1 MKRIKRTNKNGRR
14 FRQHDRHGD
23 APVFERLEPR
33 VLLNAVPPYTQDFSL
48 GKPGIADGW
57 EYYSDAEG
65 RIEVVSGRLRMDDI
79 SGNTTYGANEAIL
92 HVDLTGKTGVTLTLD
107 HVSLS
112 DENHALP
119 ASFVG
124 QFKGDGIVLS
134 VDGQHWVK
142 VTDLTTSFTNGSFS
156 LDTIVQQAMA
166 AAGSTNVSDVRI
178 KFQQY
183 DNFPATSDG
192 REFDNIRI
200 TVVVTAPEI
209 ELVGNGQVITDGDTV
224 PGLADGTDFGSV
236 LTGGSVTRTF
246 TIRNPGTGTL
256 NLTGTPRVQLTGSAD
271 FTVIAQPAAT
281 VAANGGTTT
290 FQVRFTAGSAGL
302 KMALVQIASNDGD
315 ENPYDFTIQGTGT
328 SQIAQAV
335 PYTQDF
341 NAGKPGIGQGWEYYS
356 DAEGR
361 IEVVS
366 GRLRMDDI
374 SGNTTYGANEAIL
387 HVDLTGKTGVTLT
400 LDHVSLS
407 DENHA
412 LPASFVG
419 QFKGDG
425 IVLSVDGQHWVK
437 VTDLTTSFT
446 NGSFSLDTIVQQAMA
461 AAGSTNVS
469 DVRIKFQQYD
479 NFPATSDGREFD
491 NIRIT

>member
-1 MKRIKRTNKNGRR
+1 M
-14 FRQHDRHGD
+14 
-23 APVFERLEPR
+23 
-33 VLLNAVPPYTQDFSL
+33 
-48 GKPGIADGW
+48 
-57 EYYSDAEG
+57 
-65 RIEVVSGRLRMDDI
+65 
-79 SGNTTYGANEAIL
+79 
-92 HVDLTGKTGVTLTLD
+92 
-107 HVSLS
+107 
-112 DENHALP
+112 
-119 ASFVG
+119 
-124 QFKGDGIVLS
+124 
-134 VDGQHWVK
+134 
-142 VTDLTTSFTNGSFS
+142 
-156 LDTIVQQAMA
+156 
-166 AAGSTNVSDVRI
+166 
-178 KFQQY
+178 
-183 DNFPATSDG
+183 
-192 REFDNIRI
+192 
-200 TVVVTAPEI
+200 VVTAPEI